1 MKAFLIVEGND
12 AKTAEWFYA
21 KYSWQALDAA
31 KVGGFDE
38 TVGFSIVRTM
48 NANEVSFICVD

>member
-21 KYSWQALDAA
+21 RTGWQALDDA
-31 KVGGFDE
+31 KTAGFDE
-38 TVGFSIVRTM
+38 LRGFAVVKTFSIETVEHEH
-48 NANEVSFICVD
+48 A